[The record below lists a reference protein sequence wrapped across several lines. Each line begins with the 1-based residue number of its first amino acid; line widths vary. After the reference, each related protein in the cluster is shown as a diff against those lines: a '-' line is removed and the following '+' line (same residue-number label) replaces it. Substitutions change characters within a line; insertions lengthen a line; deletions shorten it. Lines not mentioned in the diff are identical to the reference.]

1 MRETEIGLSRP
12 RVWRR
17 WFAFLGAGIAWTF
30 HLLTIYAIGEFG
42 CVSGWDNITY
52 GGLSAVAWM
61 ILIVSAVSLAVALA
75 GTLVGYLDSRRD
87 SRQESPTDHD
97 EGGKYLSSFGWILSA
112 IFSLIILV
120 ESLPVF
126 GYLHGC

>member
-1 MRETEIGLSRP
+1 MLGAEIEMGYP
-12 RVWRR
+12 AAWRR

-30 HLLTIYAIGEFG
+30 HLLAIYAIGEFG
-42 CVSGWDNITY
+42 CVSGWGRITY
-52 GGLSAVAWM
+52 MGLSAVAWM
-61 ILIVSAVSLAVALA
+61 ILLVSVVSLAVALA
-75 GTLVGYLDSRRD
+75 GTAVGYWDSRFD
-87 SRQESPTDHD
+87 SKHESPPNHD

-112 IFSLIILV
+112 IFSLIIFV